1 MSIVSMYGV
10 DVLRACIACRYGV
23 NVNVLMYWQQRM
35 LCRFVHAQQ
44 LEAMNVSLT
53 FHMAMGLRPRPPA
66 CIPLQLSRHLERRLA
81 DVEGVASVRHWLH
94 LIGTCA
100 PLPPPPPPHVASG
113 QRGINH

>member
-1 MSIVSMYGV
+1 MYGV
-10 DVLRACIACRYGV
+10 DVLRECV
-23 NVNVLMYWQQRM
+23 VLMYWQQRM

-100 PLPPPPPPHVASG
+100 PPPPPPPPPPTWHQG
-113 QRGINH
+113 KGE

>member
-1 MSIVSMYGV
+1 
-10 DVLRACIACRYGV
+10 
-23 NVNVLMYWQQRM
+23 MYWQQQM

-66 CIPLQLSRHLERRLA
+66 CIPLQLSRHLECRVA
-81 DVEGVASVRHWLH
+81 DVEGVANVRHWLH

-100 PLPPPPPPHVASG
+100 LLHAPPG
-113 QRGINH
+113 IRGEGDHCSLGLRSLTC